1 MGEAGLDHTKM
12 GDRIDVGVR
21 LFSWTMLAAITV
33 FLVNNV
39 LELSLDWPGISPV
52 FFEEDPGTLSWVQTM
67 AYGAGAVVALVYVLS
82 SRDRSLRADGVLIS
96 DINAYLVRAAFWI
109 VLLVGVGDMLVSFL
123 RVEGWLPIFVGEDI
137 AKSLSR
143 PSYRGM
149 YVHFPLMILSVI
161 IAAFSRSLGF
171 IWLSLLIV
179 IAELAIVFTRFIFS
193 YEQAF
198 MGDLV
203 RFWYGALF
211 LFASAYTLLEEGHVR
226 VDVFYSAFKPKRK
239 GLINAVGSIIL
250 GLSMSWTIMLVGMG
264 TKMAIINMPVVN
276 FEVSQ
281 SGYGMYVK
289 YLMAAFLGIFAV
301 TMAIQFVSYFLD
313 SVADYRGQ
321 PGKRNPAP
329 PSG

>member
-1 MGEAGLDHTKM
+1 MGEAGPDHTKM

-137 AKSLSR
+137 DQVIESAELPRHVCSLPTDDSQCHYCGIFSLSWV
-143 PSYRGM
+143 Y
-149 YVHFPLMILSVI
+149 
-161 IAAFSRSLGF
+161 
-171 IWLSLLIV
+171 
-179 IAELAIVFTRFIFS
+179 LA
-193 YEQAF
+193 Q
-198 MGDLV
+198 
-203 RFWYGALF
+203 
-211 LFASAYTLLEEGHVR
+211 
-226 VDVFYSAFKPKRK
+226 P
-239 GLINAVGSIIL
+239 
-250 GLSMSWTIMLVGMG
+250 
-264 TKMAIINMPVVN
+264 
-276 FEVSQ
+276 
-281 SGYGMYVK
+281 
-289 YLMAAFLGIFAV
+289 
-301 TMAIQFVSYFLD
+301 
-313 SVADYRGQ
+313 ADCDR
-321 PGKRNPAP
+321 
-329 PSG
+329 